1 MLLVELG
8 FWCNRKYSRNKINER
23 FLENIFI
30 YLELNSVDVSEMFS
44 WVEKYEE
51 IREDINRE
59 EIQEV
64 ETPPDLEHS
73 LHS

>member
-8 FWCNRKYSRNKINER
+8 FWCNRKYSRNKINEI
-23 FLENIFI
+23 FFENNFI
-30 YLELNSVDVSEMFS
+30 YLKLDSVDVSEMFC
-44 WVEKYEE
+44 WVEEYEE